1 MKQIFLFGIAF
12 FFGIAL
18 FAQHRLTSN
27 HNMMRPG
34 DEIVKQ
40 QVEYKDPGRSGEN
53 VLWDFGKLTSIN
65 DEYSL
70 IYSVGEDSV
79 IIGTEHRTMYYYSLS
94 GDSLLCKGFENP
106 TTLMINEHPEL
117 LLKFPVSYNDSTYC
131 RYNGNGKYSDF
142 LKISAM
148 GSMSSKADAYGMII
162 LPDKDTLKNVIRVH
176 TIKKIAEGSEPL
188 FFSQADTLPP
198 PIVTSDSIDYR
209 LANDTVLL
217 AVETYRWYAKG
228 YRYPIFETVKSITEK
243 QGQERDFFEVAFFY
257 PPREHYY
264 LEDDTDNLTELFGD
278 AQDPDNDSP
287 NSKPN
292 FGDTFSYNFYPN
304 PVTNTLTVEYYI
316 IDNNNIDIKLYDM
329 SGIILFSEQKQQ
341 QMGIHMLT
349 LDMQSY
355 VKGSYILR
363 IHAGK
368 HVINEIIVKK

>member
-1 MKQIFLFGIAF
+1 MKNLLLSVVLLSGFS
-12 FFGIAL
+12 L
-18 FAQHRLTSN
+18 FARHRLTGN

-257 PPREHYY
+257 PPQEHYY
-264 LEDDTDNLTELFGD
+264 LADDAENLSELFGD
-278 AQDPDNDSP
+278 GEEDPTP
-287 NSKPN
+287 GLKPN
-292 FGDTFSYNFYPN
+292 PGDTFSYNFYPN
-304 PVTNTLTVEYYI
+304 PVDRVLHIEYYI
-316 IDNNNIDIKLYDM
+316 DRSSNVEIGIFDMHGIRLFDNRLLSQLPGVHTSSVDM
-329 SGIILFSEQKQQ
+329 SDYARGNYVLKITTGASSKESIIL
-341 QMGIHMLT
+341 
-349 LDMQSY
+349 
-355 VKGSYILR
+355 
-363 IHAGK
+363 
-368 HVINEIIVKK
+368 KK